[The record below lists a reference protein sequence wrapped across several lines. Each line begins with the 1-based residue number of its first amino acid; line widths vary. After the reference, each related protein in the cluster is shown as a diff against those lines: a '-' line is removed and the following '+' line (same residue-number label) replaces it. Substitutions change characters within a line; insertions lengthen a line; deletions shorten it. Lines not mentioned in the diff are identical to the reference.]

1 MRMKLPQGLLHT
13 FFFVR
18 WNSQNTVAIKSAF
31 SSQASVAAGVAFHTH
46 QVVATFH
53 TKKARNESQ
62 NILPRSPS
70 AMKPSSSNKG
80 TKAMKTKGAMPQI
93 GQAAV
98 SKPPL
103 KIAKIILRVR
113 GPCAC
118 RRVAVPLLFV
128 FFFIVFQKIGQRYDF
143 LSVMFVQSLFFSK
156 TSFYIKKSTIFAQNF
171 TK

>member
-1 MRMKLPQGLLHT
+1 MKLPHGLLHT

-18 WNSQNTVAIKSAF
+18 WKSQNTMDIKSAF
-31 SSQASVAAGVAFHTH
+31 SSQASMAAGVEFHTH
-46 QVVATFH
+46 QVEATFH
-53 TKKARNESQ
+53 IKKARNESQ

-70 AMKPSSSNKG
+70 ATKPSSSSKG
-80 TKAMKTKGAMPQI
+80 TKAMKMKGAIPHM

-98 SKPPL
+98 SSPPV

-113 GPCAC
+113 GPRAC
-118 RRVAVPLLFV
+118 RRDAVPLLFA

-143 LSVMFVQSLFFSK
+143 LSVPLKQSLFFSK
-156 TSFYIKKSTIFAQNF
+156 TGLYIKKTTIFAQIF

>member
-1 MRMKLPQGLLHT
+1 MK
-13 FFFVR
+13 
-18 WNSQNTVAIKSAF
+18 
-31 SSQASVAAGVAFHTH
+31 
-46 QVVATFH
+46 
-53 TKKARNESQ
+53 
-62 NILPRSPS
+62 
-70 AMKPSSSNKG
+70 M
-80 TKAMKTKGAMPQI
+80 KGAMPQI

-103 KIAKIILRVR
+103 KIAKIIFRVR

-143 LSVMFVQSLFFSK
+143 LSVTLMQWLFFSK